1 MHVHR
6 HPIKEDPLLKTITE
20 PDEATSTRKRFQ
32 FAWYEGQKISNK
44 DTEKQIL
51 KLSKRFSICMSPR

>member
-6 HPIKEDPLLKTITE
+6 HPIKDEPLPKNITE

-32 FAWYEGQKISNK
+32 FAWYEGQKISNN
-44 DTEKQIL
+44 DT
-51 KLSKRFSICMSPR
+51 